1 MKALPWI
8 IAGIGIGTVVYVL
21 SNQQSLASVTGD
33 PDVQEAAN
41 KTSAWGTKQRLT
53 GTGSSLVGKAKE
65 GIGKVT
71 GDDQL
76 AGEGV
81 VDQVA
86 GVVKDTAGKA
96 AHAVSDTLSDL
107 NK

>member
-8 IAGIGIGTVVYVL
+8 FAGFGVGLAVYL
-21 SNQQSLASVTGD
+21 LGNQPTPRFSTGD
-33 PDVQEAAN
+33 PDVDDVAN

-53 GTGSSLVGKAKE
+53 GTGGNLIGRLKE
-65 GIGKVT
+65 TAGNVT
-71 GDDQL
+71 GNDQL

-86 GVVKDTAGKA
+86 GAVKDTAGRA
-96 AHAVSDTLSDL
+96 AHAVSDTVKDL
-107 NK
+107 NR